1 MSDQIVSATVQ
12 LLSTFLGAIIGGGA
26 VIYSQHLASSRTH
39 AAKLAELEAQEE
51 KRRNHF
57 QAKTLIT
64 TQRLSNNLVSHA
76 LRVTN
81 HRIRLRDGKDDGPK
95 VMDAITDA
103 RESRQELASLT
114 ERVLDNE
121 TRARLRALIDK
132 VDEYTKTHADLLE
145 LEKVYEDLNQLNQ
158 AANLRVGETLRRVV

>member
-1 MSDQIVSATVQ
+1 M
-12 LLSTFLGAIIGGGA
+12 
-26 VIYSQHLASSRTH
+26 
-39 AAKLAELEAQEE
+39 
-51 KRRNHF
+51 
-57 QAKTLIT
+57 
-64 TQRLSNNLVSHA
+64 
-76 LRVTN
+76 
-81 HRIRLRDGKDDGPK
+81 RDGKDDGPK
-95 VMDAITDA
+95 LMDAIADA

-132 VDEYTKTHADLLE
+132 VDEYTKTHANLLE